1 MVPVGESSWL
11 LELGSSERV
20 LAAYAALVDEA
31 EPRVADLVPG
41 ATTLLVVLDDASPD
55 DTAERIAATAFA
67 AAEHAASVAPRR
79 VHEVPVRYE
88 GEDLADVARHT
99 GLTPAEVVERHA
111 AASYRVAFVGFQP
124 GFAYLA
130 GLPPELHV
138 PRRASPRVRIPRGSV
153 AIGGEWTGIYP
164 LATPGGWNLIGSTDL
179 ELLAPD
185 REEPALLQ
193 PGDEV
198 RFVPR

>member
-1 MVPVGESSWL
+1 M
-11 LELGSSERV
+11 
-20 LAAYAALVDEA
+20 
-31 EPRVADLVPG
+31 
-41 ATTLLVVLDDASPD
+41 
-55 DTAERIAATAFA
+55 
-67 AAEHAASVAPRR
+67 
-79 VHEVPVRYE
+79 HEVPVRYE